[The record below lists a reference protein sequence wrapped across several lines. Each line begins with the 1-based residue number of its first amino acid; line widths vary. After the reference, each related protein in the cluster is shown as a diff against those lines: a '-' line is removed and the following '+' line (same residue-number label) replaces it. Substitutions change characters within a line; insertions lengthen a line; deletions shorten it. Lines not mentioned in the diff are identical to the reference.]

1 MSTHQRFRALLET
14 AGSGP
19 RFVIVRLPFVP
30 EKVWKNRPGKRVK
43 GTINGLAFRTSLFGS
58 AAKGYGLVVNKT
70 LQKCAHACPGKM
82 AEFVLEPDLEQP
94 TATVPP
100 ELAKLMK
107 QDRALARW
115 FETLSSHMRKYF
127 CDSVRQPKSP
137 EARRRRAE
145 KFAECMML
153 AMEGEETLPPILQ
166 VAFREAPLA
175 RKGWEA
181 MTKLQRRNHLLGIF
195 YYQSPEAR
203 ERRAQKVV
211 ADALQRVGIDQ
222 SVDGPAATLEDENG
236 ADEY

>member
-14 AGSGP
+14 DGSGP
-19 RFVIVRLPFVP
+19 RFVIARLPFEP
-30 EKVWKNRPGKRVK
+30 EKAWKNRPGKRVK
-43 GTINGLAFRTSLFGS
+43 GTINGVPFRTSLFGS

-70 LQKCAHACPGKM
+70 LQKCAHAYSGKM
-82 AEFVLEPDLEQP
+82 AEFVLEPDLERP
-94 TATVPP
+94 SATVPP

-127 CDSVRQPKSP
+127 CDSVCQPKSP

-153 AMEGEETLPPILQ
+153 AMEGEQTLPPILQ

-203 ERRAQKVV
+203 ERRTQKVV
-211 ADALQRVGIDQ
+211 ADALQRIGIDQ
-222 SVDGPAATLEDENG
+222 GDLI
-236 ADEY
+236 

>member
-43 GTINGLAFRTSLFGS
+43 GTINGLAFRASLFGS

-70 LQKCAHACPGKM
+70 LQKSAHASAGKT

-94 TATVPP
+94 TATVPA
-100 ELAKLMK
+100 ELAKLIK

-127 CDSVRQPKSP
+127 CDSVHQPKSP

-166 VAFREAPLA
+166 VAFREAALA

-222 SVDGPAATLEDENG
+222 SVDGPPT
-236 ADEY
+236 

>member
-19 RFVIVRLPFVP
+19 KFVIAHLPFVP
-30 EKVWKNRPGKRVK
+30 NKVWKSHPGKRVK
-43 GTINGLAFRTSLFGS
+43 GTINGVDFRTSVFGS
-58 AAKGYGLVVNKT
+58 AAKGYGLVVNKA
-70 LQKCAHACPGKM
+70 LQKCAHAYPGKM
-82 AEFVLEPDLEQP
+82 VEFVLEPDLEQP
-94 TATVPP
+94 TATVPA
-100 ELAKLMK
+100 ELAKLIK

-115 FETLSSHMRKYF
+115 FETMSLHMRKYF

-153 AMEGEETLPPILQ
+153 AMEGEESLPPILQ

-175 RKGWEA
+175 RKGWET

-203 ERRAQKVV
+203 ERRTQKVV

-222 SVDGPAATLEDENG
+222 DDLV
-236 ADEY
+236 

>member
-19 RFVIVRLPFVP
+19 RFVIARLPFLP
-30 EKVWKNRPGKRVK
+30 GKVWKNSPGKRVK
-43 GTINGLAFRTSLFGS
+43 GTINGLAFRATLFGS
-58 AAKGYGLVVNKT
+58 AAKGYGLVVNKA
-70 LQKCAHACPGKM
+70 LQKSAYAYPGKM
-82 AEFVLEPDLEQP
+82 AEFVLEPDLEDRP
-94 TATVPP
+94 ATLPP

-107 QDRALARW
+107 QERALARW
-115 FETLSSHMRKYF
+115 FLTLSPGMRKYY
-127 CDSVRQPKSP
+127 CDSVCQPKSP

-166 VAFREAPLA
+166 VAFRQAPLA

-195 YYQSPEAR
+195 YCQSPEAR
-203 ERRAQKVV
+203 ERRTQRVV
-211 ADALQRVGIDQ
+211 ADALQRAGGD
-222 SVDGPAATLEDENG
+222 
-236 ADEY
+236 

>member
-1 MSTHQRFRALLET
+1 MSTHQRFRALLEP

-19 RFVIVRLPFVP
+19 KFVIARLPFVP
-30 EKVWKNRPGKRVK
+30 EKVWKPRPGKRVK
-43 GTINGLAFRTSLFGS
+43 GTINGLAFRASLFGS

-70 LQKCAHACPGKM
+70 LQKAAHAYPGKM
-82 AEFVLEPDLEQP
+82 AEFVLEPDIEQP
-94 TATVPP
+94 TAAVPP
-100 ELAKLMK
+100 EFAKVIK
-107 QDRALARW
+107 QDRSLARW
-115 FETLSSHMRKYF
+115 FETLSPSMRRYF

-166 VAFREAPLA
+166 VAFREAPSA

-203 ERRAQKVV
+203 ERRTQKVV
-211 ADALQRVGIDQ
+211 ADALQRAGVDQ
-222 SVDGPAATLEDENG
+222 GDWV
-236 ADEY
+236 

>member
-1 MSTHQRFRALLET
+1 MLET

-19 RFVIVRLPFVP
+19 RFVIARLPFSP
-30 EKVWKNRPGKRVK
+30 EKAWKNRLGKRVK

-58 AAKGYGLVVNKT
+58 AAKGYGLVVNKN
-70 LQKCAHACPGKM
+70 LQKSAHAYPGKL

-100 ELAKLMK
+100 ELAKVMK

-115 FETLSSHMRKYF
+115 FETLSAHMRKYF
-127 CDSVRQPKSP
+127 CDSVYQPKSP

-145 KFAECMML
+145 KVAECMML
-153 AMEGEETLPPILQ
+153 AMEGEESLPPILQ

-195 YYQSPEAR
+195 YYQSPDAR

-211 ADALQRVGIDQ
+211 AAALHKVGIDR
-222 SVDGPAATLEDENG
+222 EDLV
-236 ADEY
+236 

>member
-58 AAKGYGLVVNKT
+58 AAKGYGLVVNKS
-70 LQKCAHACPGKM
+70 LQKCAHAYPGKM

-222 SVDGPAATLEDENG
+222 SVDGPPT
-236 ADEY
+236 

>member
-19 RFVIVRLPFVP
+19 RFVIARLPFLP
-30 EKVWKNRPGKRVK
+30 GKVWKNSPGKRVK
-43 GTINGLAFRTSLFGS
+43 GTINGLAFRATLFGS
-58 AAKGYGLVVNKT
+58 AAKGFGLVVNKA
-70 LQKCAHACPGKM
+70 LQKSAHAYPGKM
-82 AEFVLEPDLEQP
+82 ADFVLEPDLEQP

-107 QDRALARW
+107 RERALARW
-115 FETLSSHMRKYF
+115 FQTLSPGMRKYY
-127 CDSVRQPKSP
+127 CDSVCQPKSP

-166 VAFREAPLA
+166 VAFRQTPLA
-175 RKGWEA
+175 GKGWEA

-195 YYQSPEAR
+195 YCQSPEAR
-203 ERRAQKVV
+203 ERRTQRVV
-211 ADALQRVGIDQ
+211 ADALQRAGGD
-222 SVDGPAATLEDENG
+222 
-236 ADEY
+236 

>member
-1 MSTHQRFRALLET
+1 MSTQQRFRALLET
-14 AGSGP
+14 ANSGP
-19 RFVIVRLPFVP
+19 RFVIARLPFIP

-43 GTINGLAFRTSLFGS
+43 GTINGLAFRATLFGS
-58 AAKGYGLVVNKT
+58 AAKGYGLVVNKA
-70 LQKCAHACPGKM
+70 LQKSAHAYPGKM
-82 AEFVLEPDLEQP
+82 AEFLLEPDLDQP

-115 FETLSSHMRKYF
+115 FQTLSPSMRKYY
-127 CDSVRQPKSP
+127 CDSVCQAKSP

-166 VAFREAPLA
+166 VAFRQAPLA

-195 YYQSPEAR
+195 YCQSPEAR
-203 ERRAQKVV
+203 ERRTQRVV
-211 ADALQRVGIDQ
+211 ADALQRAG
-222 SVDGPAATLEDENG
+222 VD
-236 ADEY
+236 

>member
-1 MSTHQRFRALLET
+1 MSKPKRFRALLET

-19 RFVIVRLPFVP
+19 RFVIARLPFSP
-30 EKVWKNRPGKRVK
+30 EKIWKNRPGKRVK

-70 LQKCAHACPGKM
+70 LQKSAHAYPGKT
-82 AEFVLEPDLEQP
+82 AEFVLEPDIEQL
-94 TATVPP
+94 TVTVPP

-115 FETLSSHMRKYF
+115 FETLSAHMRKYF
-127 CDSVRQPKSP
+127 CDSVHQPKSP

-153 AMEGEETLPPILQ
+153 AMEGEESLPPILQ

-181 MTKLQRRNHLLGIF
+181 MTKLQRRNHLLGIY
-195 YYQSPEAR
+195 YYQSPDAR
-203 ERRAQKVV
+203 ERRVQKVV
-211 ADALQRVGIDQ
+211 AAALHKVGIHQQD
-222 SVDGPAATLEDENG
+222 LL
-236 ADEY
+236 

>member
-1 MSTHQRFRALLET
+1 MRMSTHQRFRVLLET
-14 AGSGP
+14 ASPGP
-19 RFVIVRLPFVP
+19 KFVIARLPFVP
-30 EKVWKNRPGKRVK
+30 EKVWKNGAGKRVK
-43 GTINGLAFRTSLFGS
+43 GTINGLAFRASLFGS
-58 AAKGYGLVVNKT
+58 AAKGYGLVVNKI
-70 LQKCAHACPGKM
+70 LQKSAHAYPGEM
-82 AEFVLEPDLEQP
+82 AEFVLEPDLEQS

-107 QDRALARW
+107 QDRGLGQW
-115 FETLSSHMRKYF
+115 FQTLSPSMRKYY
-127 CDSVRQPKSP
+127 CDSVSQPKSP

-166 VAFREAPLA
+166 LAFRQAPLA

-203 ERRAQKVV
+203 ERRAQRVV
-211 ADALQRVGIDQ
+211 ADALQRAGID
-222 SVDGPAATLEDENG
+222 
-236 ADEY
+236 

>member
-70 LQKCAHACPGKM
+70 LQKCAHAYPGKM

-94 TATVPP
+94 TAIVPP

-127 CDSVRQPKSP
+127 CDSVSQPKSP

-153 AMEGEETLPPILQ
+153 AMEGEQTLPPILQ

-195 YYQSPEAR
+195 YYQSPEAH
-203 ERRAQKVV
+203 ERRTQKVV
-211 ADALQRVGIDQ
+211 ADALQRIGIDE
-222 SVDGPAATLEDENG
+222 SDLI
-236 ADEY
+236 

>member
-58 AAKGYGLVVNKT
+58 AAKGYGLVVNKS
-70 LQKCAHACPGKM
+70 LQKCAHAYPGKM

-211 ADALQRVGIDQ
+211 ADALQRVGID
-222 SVDGPAATLEDENG
+222 
-236 ADEY
+236 

>member
-1 MSTHQRFRALLET
+1 MSTHQRFCAMLET

-19 RFVIVRLPFVP
+19 KFVIARLPFVP

-43 GTINGLAFRTSLFGS
+43 GTINGFAFRTSLFGS
-58 AAKGYGLVVNKT
+58 TAKGYGLVVNKT
-70 LQKCAHACPGKM
+70 LQKCAHAHPGKI

-94 TATVPP
+94 GTTVPP

-203 ERRAQKVV
+203 ERRTQRVV
-211 ADALQRVGIDQ
+211 ADALQRAGIDQ
-222 SVDGPAATLEDENG
+222 GDL
-236 ADEY
+236 

>member
-1 MSTHQRFRALLET
+1 
-14 AGSGP
+14 
-19 RFVIVRLPFVP
+19 
-30 EKVWKNRPGKRVK
+30 
-43 GTINGLAFRTSLFGS
+43 
-58 AAKGYGLVVNKT
+58 
-70 LQKCAHACPGKM
+70 M
-82 AEFVLEPDLEQP
+82 AEFVLEPDLERP
-94 TATVPP
+94 SATVPP

-127 CDSVRQPKSP
+127 CDSVCQPKSP

-153 AMEGEETLPPILQ
+153 AMEGEQTLPPILQ

-203 ERRAQKVV
+203 ERRTQKVV
-211 ADALQRVGIDQ
+211 ADALQRIGIDQ
-222 SVDGPAATLEDENG
+222 GDLI
-236 ADEY
+236 

>member
-19 RFVIVRLPFVP
+19 RFVIARLPFLP
-30 EKVWKNRPGKRVK
+30 GKVWKNSPGKRVK
-43 GTINGLAFRTSLFGS
+43 GTINGLAFRATLFGS
-58 AAKGYGLVVNKT
+58 APKGYALVVNKT
-70 LQKCAHACPGKM
+70 LQKSAHAYPGKM
-82 AEFVLEPDLEQP
+82 ADFVLEPDLEQP

-107 QDRALARW
+107 RERALARW
-115 FETLSSHMRKYF
+115 FQTLSPGMRKYY
-127 CDSVRQPKSP
+127 CDSVCQPKSP

-166 VAFREAPLA
+166 VAFRQTPLA
-175 RKGWEA
+175 GKGWEA

-195 YYQSPEAR
+195 YCQSPEAR
-203 ERRAQKVV
+203 ERRTQRVV
-211 ADALQRVGIDQ
+211 ADALQRAGGD
-222 SVDGPAATLEDENG
+222 
-236 ADEY
+236 

>member
-19 RFVIVRLPFVP
+19 RFVIARLPFIPV
-30 EKVWKNRPGKRVK
+30 KVWKNRPCKRVK

-70 LQKCAHACPGKM
+70 LQKSAHAYPGKM

-94 TATVPP
+94 TAAVPP
-100 ELAKLMK
+100 EFAKLMK
-107 QDRALARW
+107 QDRAFARW
-115 FETLSSHMRKYF
+115 FETLSLHMRKFY

-137 EARRRRAE
+137 EARSRRAE

-153 AMEGEETLPPILQ
+153 AMEGEQTLPPILQ
-166 VAFREAPLA
+166 VAFRKAPLA
-175 RKGWEA
+175 RKGWDA

-203 ERRAQKVV
+203 ERRVQKVI
-211 ADALQRVGIDQ
+211 ADALQRAGI
-222 SVDGPAATLEDENG
+222 ENG
-236 ADEY
+236 ANEY

>member
-1 MSTHQRFRALLET
+1 MRMSTHQRFRVLLET

-19 RFVIVRLPFVP
+19 RFVIARLPFVP
-30 EKVWKNRPGKRVK
+30 EKVWKNSAGRRVK
-43 GTINGLAFRTSLFGS
+43 GTINGLAFRASLFGS
-58 AAKGYGLVVNKT
+58 AAKGYGLVVNKI
-70 LQKCAHACPGKM
+70 LQKSAHAYPGER

-94 TATVPP
+94 TATVPG
-100 ELAKLMK
+100 ELAKVIK
-107 QDRALARW
+107 QDRGLARW
-115 FETLSSHMRKYF
+115 FQTLSPSMRKYY
-127 CDSVRQPKSP
+127 CDSVCQPKSP

-166 VAFREAPLA
+166 VAFRQAPLA

-203 ERRAQKVV
+203 ERRAQRVI
-211 ADALQRVGIDQ
+211 AAALERAGID
-222 SVDGPAATLEDENG
+222 
-236 ADEY
+236 

>member
-1 MSTHQRFRALLET
+1 MSTHQRFRALLEP

-19 RFVIVRLPFVP
+19 KFVIARLPFVP

-43 GTINGLAFRTSLFGS
+43 GTINGLAFRASLFGS

-70 LQKCAHACPGKM
+70 LQKSAHAYPGKI

-94 TATVPP
+94 TAKVPP
-100 ELAKLMK
+100 EFAKVMK
-107 QDRALARW
+107 QDRALGRW
-115 FETLSSHMRKYF
+115 FQTLSPGMRKYY
-127 CDSVRQPKSP
+127 CDSVCQPKSP

-153 AMEGEETLPPILQ
+153 AMEGEEALPPILQ
-166 VAFREAPLA
+166 VAFRQAPLA

-203 ERRAQKVV
+203 ERRTQKVV
-211 ADALQRVGIDQ
+211 ADALQRAGVDQ
-222 SVDGPAATLEDENG
+222 GDLV
-236 ADEY
+236 

>member
-1 MSTHQRFRALLET
+1 MSTQQRFRALLET

-19 RFVIVRLPFVP
+19 RFVIARLPFLP

-43 GTINGLAFRTSLFGS
+43 GTINGLAFRATLFGS

-70 LQKCAHACPGKM
+70 LQKSAHAFPGKM
-82 AEFVLEPDLEQP
+82 ADFVLEPDLEQP

-115 FETLSSHMRKYF
+115 FETLSPGIRKYY
-127 CDSVRQPKSP
+127 CDSVCQPKSP

-145 KFAECMML
+145 KFSECMML

-166 VAFREAPLA
+166 VAFRQAPLA

-203 ERRAQKVV
+203 ERRTQRMV
-211 ADALQRVGIDQ
+211 AEALRRVCLD
-222 SVDGPAATLEDENG
+222 
-236 ADEY
+236 

>member
-1 MSTHQRFRALLET
+1 MSKPKSFRALLET

-19 RFVIVRLPFVP
+19 RFVIARLPFSP

-58 AAKGYGLVVNKT
+58 AARGYGLVVNKT
-70 LQKCAHACPGKM
+70 LQKSAHAYPGKM

-94 TATVPP
+94 TVTVPP
-100 ELAKLMK
+100 ELAKVMK

-115 FETLSSHMRKYF
+115 FETLSAHMRKYF
-127 CDSVRQPKSP
+127 CDSVHQPKSR

-145 KFAECMML
+145 KVAECMML
-153 AMEGEETLPPILQ
+153 AMEGEESLPPILQ

-195 YYQSPEAR
+195 YYQSPDAR

-211 ADALQRVGIDQ
+211 ADALHKAGIDRED
-222 SVDGPAATLEDENG
+222 SV
-236 ADEY
+236 

>member
-70 LQKCAHACPGKM
+70 LQKCAHAYPGKV

-203 ERRAQKVV
+203 ERRTQKVI
-211 ADALQRVGIDQ
+211 ADALLRVGIDQ
-222 SVDGPAATLEDENG
+222 DDLV
-236 ADEY
+236 

>member
-1 MSTHQRFRALLET
+1 MSMHQRFRALLET

-19 RFVIVRLPFVP
+19 RFVIARLPFVP
-30 EKVWKNRPGKRVK
+30 GKVWKNHPGKRVM
-43 GTINGLAFRTSLFGS
+43 GTINGLAFRATLFGS

-70 LQKCAHACPGKM
+70 LQKCAHAYPGKM
-82 AEFVLEPDLEQP
+82 AEFVLEPDLERP

-100 ELAKLMK
+100 ELAKLLK
-107 QDRALARW
+107 QDRLLARW
-115 FETLSSHMRKYF
+115 FETLSLHMRKYF

-153 AMEGEETLPPILQ
+153 AMEGEETLPPVLQ

-181 MTKLQRRNHLLGIF
+181 MTKIQRRNHLLGIF

-203 ERRAQKVV
+203 ERRAQKVI
-211 ADALQRVGIDQ
+211 DEALRKAGIDRG
-222 SVDGPAATLEDENG
+222 VDGPAAT
-236 ADEY
+236 

>member
-58 AAKGYGLVVNKT
+58 AAKGYGLVVNKS
-70 LQKCAHACPGKM
+70 LQKCAHAYPGKM

-203 ERRAQKVV
+203 ERRAQSVV
-211 ADALQRVGIDQ
+211 ADALKRAGVDEG
-222 SVDGPAATLEDENG
+222 VDGPKESA
-236 ADEY
+236 